1 MKRNQK
7 ESKRKFF
14 GIISGMTEKTTG
26 NDQKRPQMTAKTIF
40 GSSASGNGF
49 LDFPCIFPEISIKFL
64 IFASFFILIE

>member
-49 LDFPCIFPEISIKFL
+49 LEKSPIFRAYSSIFRAYSPK
-64 IFASFFILIE
+64 SQ